1 MLHQNHF
8 TATGWRTGFGALIC
22 AAVLAGC
29 TDVPSDDDGMPMELV
44 VDGVPMLIDLYSR
57 DKTRESIDD
66 VNPETGEVTIVE
78 TLPAPPKV
86 LIFRKDG
93 ETTAADVGL
102 ANQAAAY
109 YCKKTGHRTKPAPKF
124 ETTLEGQPVWSLGIH
139 GGECGA

>member
-1 MLHQNHF
+1 MLTQNRF
-8 TATGWRTGFGALIC
+8 TATGRRTGFGALIC

-29 TDVPSDDDGMPMELV
+29 SEAPSDEVEMPVELI
-44 VDGVPMLIDLYSR
+44 VDGVPMLIDLYSS
-57 DKTRESIDD
+57 DSTRETLED
-66 VNPETGEVTIVE
+66 VNPVTGEVIIVE

-93 ETTAADVGL
+93 QITAADQGL

-124 ETTLEGQPVWSLGIH
+124 ESTLEGQPVWSLGIH
-139 GGECGA
+139 GSECGA